1 MSQHDAETKASQG
14 GDDELDAVTT
24 EFEAAGAD
32 DEGFDD
38 FNEDESEESDSAREQ
53 RGGRTSGGG
62 LTEAVEAQMRE
73 LVAFISESLVD
84 EPDQVR
90 VHGEVE
96 DGQLRL
102 ELTVA
107 ADDVG
112 KVIGREGRTARAMRT
127 LLATSAA
134 KQRCRVNLQIL
145 E

>member
-1 MSQHDAETKASQG
+1 MSQHDSEIHDSKGTADA
-14 GDDELDAVTT
+14 DDELDAVTT
-24 EFEAAGAD
+24 EFEAGD
-32 DEGFDD
+32 SDEDSLGGFD
-38 FNEDESEESDSAREQ
+38 ESDAN
-53 RGGRTSGGG
+53 RGKRDGRADGGGG
-62 LTEAVEAQMRE
+62 LTEAVESQMRE

-102 ELTVA
+102 ELTVGP
-107 ADDVG
+107 DDVG